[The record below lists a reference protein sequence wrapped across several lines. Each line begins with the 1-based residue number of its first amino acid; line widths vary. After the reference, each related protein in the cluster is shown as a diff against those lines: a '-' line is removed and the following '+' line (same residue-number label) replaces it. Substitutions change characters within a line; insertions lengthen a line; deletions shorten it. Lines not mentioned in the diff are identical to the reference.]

1 MSRYVLVHGA
11 FGGAWCWEP
20 IIPALEAAGHTAVAI
35 DLPGAGGDRTPV
47 EEITLASCAA
57 RVCEALTEP
66 SILVGSSMGGIVI
79 TQAANERPAN
89 VEQLVFVCAFMPA
102 NGQSLVD
109 IAGLPEGTGNQIQ
122 ANMVVSGDPPVATLS
137 DEAAAL
143 AVYNR
148 CTPEQ
153 QTWAIPRRREQ
164 AVAPFATPVDVDD
177 ALLATIP
184 RSFVLT
190 LDDNAFTT
198 ALQRRMISEHPC
210 VDVVELDSDH
220 APYLSATD
228 DLAEALL
235 SFA

>member
-190 LDDNAFTT
+190 LDDNALTT

>member
-57 RVCEALTEP
+57 PVCEALTEP

-102 NGQSLVD
+102 NGQSLLD
-109 IAGLPEGTGNQIQ
+109 IAGLPEGAGNQIQ

-153 QTWAIPRRREQ
+153 QTYAIPRRREQ

-210 VDVVELDSDH
+210 VNVVELDSDH

>member
-1 MSRYVLVHGA
+1 
-11 FGGAWCWEP
+11 
-20 IIPALEAAGHTAVAI
+20 
-35 DLPGAGGDRTPV
+35 
-47 EEITLASCAA
+47 
-57 RVCEALTEP
+57 
-66 SILVGSSMGGIVI
+66 
-79 TQAANERPAN
+79 
-89 VEQLVFVCAFMPA
+89 
-102 NGQSLVD
+102 
-109 IAGLPEGTGNQIQ
+109 
-122 ANMVVSGDPPVATLS
+122 MVVSGDPPVATLS

-153 QTWAIPRRREQ
+153 QTYAIPRRREQ

-210 VDVVELDSDH
+210 VNVVELDSDH

-228 DLAEALL
+228 DLSEALL

>member
-1 MSRYVLVHGA
+1 MARYVLVHGA
-11 FGGAWCWEP
+11 FAGAWCWEP
-20 IIPALEAAGHTAVAI
+20 IIPALEAAGHTVIAI

-47 EEITLASCAA
+47 EGITLASCVA
-57 RVCEALTEP
+57 RVCEALSEP

-79 TQAANERPAN
+79 TQAANDRPAN
-89 VEQLVFVCAFMPA
+89 VEQLVFVCAFMPS
-102 NGQSLVD
+102 NGQSLLD
-109 IAGLPEGTGNQIQ
+109 IAELPEGAGNQIQ

-153 QTWAIPRRREQ
+153 RAWAIPRRREQ

-198 ALQRRMISEHPC
+198 GLQRRMISEHPC
-210 VDVVELDSDH
+210 VSVVELDSDH
-220 APYLSATD
+220 APYLSATEE
-228 DLAEALL
+228 LAEALL

>member
-1 MSRYVLVHGA
+1 MARYVLVHGA

-79 TQAANERPAN
+79 TQAANDRPAN
-89 VEQLVFVCAFMPA
+89 VEQLAFVCAFMPA
-102 NGQSLVD
+102 NGQSLLD
-109 IAGLPEGTGNQIQ
+109 IAGLPEGAGNQIQ

-153 QTWAIPRRREQ
+153 QTYAIPRRREQ

-210 VDVVELDSDH
+210 VNVVELDSDH

-228 DLAEALL
+228 DLSEALL